1 MTENYPTGTT
11 PPSAGEW
18 PETEQDTT
26 QLVKDQAS
34 DLANSGV
41 QAGKHV
47 GDVARE
53 QASGVAAEAGRQG
66 RNLLEQAQ
74 GQLHEQAAEGQQ
86 RIAKKLLSLSDELR
100 SMADN
105 SSQGVTVDVAQQAA
119 SRVRDAG
126 HWLEKREPGQVVNE
140 VQSFA
145 RRRPAVLLT
154 AGHKDQALL
163 VARTRH
169 SALARL
175 RMHRPPA
182 LSRWPV
188 LAPLVPGGSHYPHS
202 GGLHNK
208 LMTETYV
215 GSLRRPLGL
224 GGPLTGAAPAGRSGK
239 TVRGAASSGRPESR
253 FQAPGSRWWLSLRQC
268 PQEQQAHRRHRG
280 AKPARYCRFSSDD
293 W

>member
-11 PPSAGEW
+11 PPPAGGW
-18 PETEQDTT
+18 PETQTKQDTT
-26 QLVKDQAS
+26 QVVKDQAS

-74 GQLHEQAAEGQQ
+74 GQLHEQAAQGQQ

-100 SMADN
+100 SMAEN
-105 SSQGVTVDVAQQAA
+105 SNQGVAVDVAQQAA

-145 RRRPAVLLT
+145 RRRPTVFLVLAAGAGLVAGRLTRGLKDAT
-154 AGHKDQALL
+154 AGD
-163 VARTRH
+163 
-169 SALARL
+169 S
-175 RMHRPPA
+175 
-182 LSRWPV
+182 
-188 LAPLVPGGSHYPHS
+188 
-202 GGLHNK
+202 
-208 LMTETYV
+208 TETAV
-215 GSLRRPLGL
+215 PATATGL
-224 GGPLTGAAPAGRSGK
+224 GAQPAQPAQSADVAGYPSYGEGVPVVTDDRAAYRN
-239 TVRGAASSGRPESR
+239 T
-253 FQAPGSRWWLSLRQC
+253 L
-268 PQEQQAHRRHRG
+268 
-280 AKPARYCRFSSDD
+280 
-293 W
+293 

>member
-1 MTENYPTGTT
+1 MARMTENYPTGIT
-11 PPSAGEW
+11 PPPAGEW
-18 PETEQDTT
+18 PETEQGTA

-86 RIAKKLLSLSDELR
+86 RIAQKLLSLSDELR
-100 SMADN
+100 SMAEN
-105 SSQGVTVDVAQQAA
+105 SNQGVAVDVTQQAA

-145 RRRPAVLLT
+145 RRRPGLFLVLA
-154 AGHKDQALL
+154 AGAGL
-163 VARTRH
+163 VAGRLTRGLKDATADD
-169 SALARL
+169 STDTADPATAPGLAAQPT
-175 RMHRPPA
+175 RPADVAGYP
-182 LSRWPV
+182 SYGEGV
-188 LAPLVPGGSHYPHS
+188 PLV
-202 GGLHNK
+202 
-208 LMTETYV
+208 TED
-215 GSLRRPLGL
+215 R
-224 GGPLTGAAPAGRSGK
+224 AAYRN
-239 TVRGAASSGRPESR
+239 T
-253 FQAPGSRWWLSLRQC
+253 L
-268 PQEQQAHRRHRG
+268 
-280 AKPARYCRFSSDD
+280 
-293 W
+293 

>member
-11 PPSAGEW
+11 PPPAGGW

-34 DLANSGV
+34 DLASSSV

-100 SMADN
+100 SMAEN
-105 SSQGVTVDVAQQAA
+105 SSQGVAVDAAQQAA

-145 RRRPAVLLT
+145 RRRPAMFLVLAAGAGLVAGRLTRGLKDAT
-154 AGHKDQALL
+154 AGDSTERAI
-163 VARTRH
+163 
-169 SALARL
+169 
-175 RMHRPPA
+175 PA
-182 LSRWPV
+182 AAS
-188 LAPLVPGGSHYPHS
+188 
-202 GGLHNK
+202 
-208 LMTETYV
+208 
-215 GSLRRPLGL
+215 GL
-224 GGPLTGAAPAGRSGK
+224 GTQPVQSADVAGYPSYGAGAPVVTDDR
-239 TVRGAASSGRPESR
+239 AAYRNTP
-253 FQAPGSRWWLSLRQC
+253 
-268 PQEQQAHRRHRG
+268 
-280 AKPARYCRFSSDD
+280 
-293 W
+293 